1 MYIPMAGQGA
11 SRGLRALLSSP
22 KARVTSRGS
31 WAAPQ
36 SLGAPA
42 ANPSS
47 PGAAAGSRRL
57 CWSDNPHPSAG
68 CGDPLGPAAARQL
81 PAHGRH
87 TLTHTDTHTHAPA
100 DTHTRQQTRTNPPG
114 RSSPRSPQQ
123 RARLQRGGRS
133 GRPREQAIPLPA
145 ARFLQEKP
153 PRRPKNKVNF
163 KVMQIVMQR
172 FFFPPPFAWKK
183 NRFPQLEEKKKKR
196 NQSANGAQRGVSVA
210 RGGGWTGQQPE
221 EENPERGTGKQ
232 MMVCL
237 QVAFGARFAGG
248 MQRELAAPAPAS
260 TLPRNGSP
268 RRRRES
274 ER

>member
-100 DTHTRQQTRTNPPG
+100 DTHTREQTRTNPPG
-114 RSSPRSPQQ
+114 QPEQPQEPAAKSSPSARWEE
-123 RARLQRGGRS
+123 RAAEGAGDPAPSSQIPAGKAPPEAKKQSELQGNADS
-133 GRPREQAIPLPA
+133 NAEI
-145 ARFLQEKP
+145 
-153 PRRPKNKVNF
+153 
-163 KVMQIVMQR
+163 
-172 FFFPPPFAWKK
+172 FFPPPFAWKK
-183 NRFPQLEEKKKKR
+183 KIASHNWRRKKKKSICQWSPAWCLCR
-196 NQSANGAQRGVSVA
+196 ARWWLDRAAA
-210 RGGGWTGQQPE
+210 RGGEP
-221 EENPERGTGKQ
+221 
-232 MMVCL
+232 
-237 QVAFGARFAGG
+237 GARHSKADDGLSAGCFWSSLCWWDAERAG
-248 MQRELAAPAPAS
+248 SSS
-260 TLPRNGSP
+260 TSQHVA
-268 RRRRES
+268 
-274 ER
+274 